1 MKATYAGPEA
11 VFPHFD
17 DKIQLGRFQV
27 QCYRSGSVPAGT
39 QVPGSNTSPWDRT
52 MTTGT
57 SLKESPMAFALTQ
70 EQRDIQEM
78 VRELAQ
84 KEFAPKAAEVDRN
97 HRFPRENFDLMASSD
112 LCGLI
117 FPEEY
122 SGVGLDH
129 VSYSIAV
136 EEMAKACATTS
147 VIYSAHVSLTASPV
161 LQWGNE
167 EQKKRMLAAM
177 ARGEKL
183 GAFALSEP
191 GNGSDSAAAHCRAE
205 LKGDHFVVNG
215 VKNWITNGVEADY
228 YLVIAQTDPSLKHR
242 GLVAL
247 IIEKGSKGFTFGK
260 LEDKLGIR
268 GSSTCQII
276 FEDTPVP
283 VENML
288 GKVGEGFKVAMS
300 TLDGGRIGIASQ
312 AVGIAQGAWDHAFKY
327 SKEREAFGKTI
338 NKFQAIQFMLAE
350 MQTEIDAARLLT
362 YNACVAQD
370 RGGRFTKEAA
380 IAKLYASEV
389 AMRSTTKCVQI
400 FGGYGYVTDYPVE
413 RYMRDAKITEIYEG
427 TSEIQ
432 RLVIASNLLKGQ

>member
-1 MKATYAGPEA
+1 MVA
-11 VFPHFD
+11 
-17 DKIQLGRFQV
+17 
-27 QCYRSGSVPAGT
+27 
-39 QVPGSNTSPWDRT
+39 
-52 MTTGT
+52 GT
-57 SLKESPMAFALTQ
+57 SLKDTPLSFSLTQ

-78 VRELAQ
+78 VRDIATN
-84 KEFAPKAAEVDRN
+84 EFAPKAAEVDRN
-97 HRFPRENFDLMASSD
+97 HRFPRENFELMASSD

-122 SGVGLDH
+122 GGVGLDH
-129 VSYSIAV
+129 ISYSIVV
-136 EEMAKACATTS
+136 EELAKACATTS

-161 LQWGNE
+161 YQWGSE
-167 EQKKRMLAAM
+167 ELKQRMLVPM
-177 ARGEKL
+177 VKGEKL

-205 LKGDHFVVNG
+205 LKGDHFIVNG

-247 IIEKGSKGFTFGK
+247 MIEKGSQGFTFGK

-283 VENML
+283 VENVL
-288 GKVGEGFKVAMS
+288 GKVGDGFKVAMS

-312 AVGIAQGAWDHAFKY
+312 AVGIAQGAWDHAHKY
-327 SKEREAFGKTI
+327 SHERVAFNKTI
-338 NKFQAIQFMLAE
+338 NQFQAIQFMMAE
-350 MQTEIDAARLLT
+350 MQTEIDTARMLT

-370 RGGRFTKEAA
+370 MGNRFTKEAA

-389 AMRSTTKCVQI
+389 AMRNTVKCVQI
-400 FGGYGYVTDYPVE
+400 FGGYGYVTDYPAE

>member
-1 MKATYAGPEA
+1 MIA
-11 VFPHFD
+11 
-17 DKIQLGRFQV
+17 
-27 QCYRSGSVPAGT
+27 
-39 QVPGSNTSPWDRT
+39 
-52 MTTGT
+52 GT
-57 SLKESPMAFALTQ
+57 SLKDSPLTFTLSP
-70 EQRDIQEM
+70 EQHDIRDM
-78 VRELAQ
+78 VRELAE
-84 KEFAPKAAEVDRN
+84 KEFAPRAAEVDRN
-97 HRFPRENFDLMASSD
+97 HRFPRENFELLASSD

-122 SGVGLDH
+122 GGVGMDH
-129 VSYSIAV
+129 VSYAIVV
-136 EEMAKACATTS
+136 EELAKACATTS
-147 VIYSAHVSLTASPV
+147 VLYSAHCSLTASPV
-161 LQWGNE
+161 LTWGNE
-167 EQKKRMLAAM
+167 EQKKRFLAAM
-177 ARGEKL
+177 ASGEKL

-191 GNGSDSAAAHCRAE
+191 GNGSDSAAATCRAE
-205 LKGDHFVVNG
+205 LKGDHFIVNG

-228 YLVIAQTDPSLKHR
+228 YLVIAQTDPALKHR

-288 GKVGEGFKVAMS
+288 GNTGDGFKVAMS

-312 AVGIAQGAWDHAFKY
+312 AVGIAQGAWNHAHKY
-327 SKEREAFGKTI
+327 SQERIAFGKTI
-338 NKFQAIQFMLAE
+338 NKLQAIQFMLAE
-350 MQTEIDAARLLT
+350 IQTEIDTARLLT
-362 YNACVAQD
+362 HHACVAQD

-380 IAKLYASEV
+380 VAKLYASEM
-389 AMRSTTKCVQI
+389 AMRSTVKCVQI
-400 FGGYGYVTDYPVE
+400 FGGYGYVTDYPAE

-432 RLVIASNLLKGQ
+432 RLVIASNLLKG

>member
-1 MKATYAGPEA
+1 MVA
-11 VFPHFD
+11 
-17 DKIQLGRFQV
+17 
-27 QCYRSGSVPAGT
+27 S
-39 QVPGSNTSPWDRT
+39 
-52 MTTGT
+52 T
-57 SLKESPMAFALTQ
+57 SLKDLPLSFALTQ

-78 VRELAQ
+78 VRELAE

-97 HRFPRENFDLMASSD
+97 HRFPRENFELIASSD

-122 SGVGLDH
+122 GGVGLDH
-129 VSYSIAV
+129 ISYSIVV
-136 EEMAKACATTS
+136 EELAKACATTS

-161 LQWGNE
+161 MQWGSE
-167 EQKKRMLAAM
+167 ELKQRMLVPM

-191 GNGSDSAAAHCRAE
+191 GNGSDSAAAHCRAQI
-205 LKGDHFVVNG
+205 KGDHFIVNG
-215 VKNWITNGVEADY
+215 VKNWITNGIEADY
-228 YLVIAQTDPSLKHR
+228 YLVIAQTDPALKHK

-247 IIEKGSKGFTFGK
+247 MIEKGSKGFSFGK
-260 LEDKLGIR
+260 LEDKLGIK

-283 VENML
+283 VANML
-288 GKVGEGFKVAMS
+288 GKVGDGFKVAMS

-312 AVGIAQGAWDHAFKY
+312 AVGIAQGAWNHAYKY
-327 SKEREAFGKTI
+327 SHEREAFGKPI
-338 NKFQAIQFMLAE
+338 SNFQAIQFMLVE
-350 MQTEIDAARLLT
+350 MQTEIDTARLLT

>member
-1 MKATYAGPEA
+1 
-11 VFPHFD
+11 
-17 DKIQLGRFQV
+17 
-27 QCYRSGSVPAGT
+27 
-39 QVPGSNTSPWDRT
+39 
-52 MTTGT
+52 
-57 SLKESPMAFALTQ
+57 
-70 EQRDIQEM
+70 
-78 VRELAQ
+78 
-84 KEFAPKAAEVDRN
+84 
-97 HRFPRENFDLMASSD
+97 MASSD

-122 SGVGLDH
+122 GGVGLDH
-129 VSYSIAV
+129 ISYSIVV
-136 EEMAKACATTS
+136 EELAKACATTS

-161 LQWGNE
+161 YQWGSE
-167 EQKKRMLAAM
+167 ELKQRMLVPM
-177 ARGEKL
+177 VKGEKL

-205 LKGDHFVVNG
+205 LKGDHFIVNG

-247 IIEKGSKGFTFGK
+247 MIEKGSQGFTFGK

-283 VENML
+283 VENVL
-288 GKVGEGFKVAMS
+288 GKVGDGFKVAMS

-312 AVGIAQGAWDHAFKY
+312 AVGIAQGAWDHAHKY
-327 SKEREAFGKTI
+327 SHERVAFNKTI
-338 NKFQAIQFMLAE
+338 NQFQAIQFMMAE
-350 MQTEIDAARLLT
+350 MQTEIDTARMLT

-370 RGGRFTKEAA
+370 MGNRFTKEAA

-389 AMRSTTKCVQI
+389 AMRNTVKCVQI
-400 FGGYGYVTDYPVE
+400 FGGYGYVTDYPAE